1 MLRNTLEVEALR
13 YDGTPNKK
21 FPDGSA
27 GGDCC
32 GYKDNTIVCVVY
44 NEYGS
49 RPYETFMF
57 NLSRHNSYFYSNFT
71 NGKDA
76 IRLAEKLLH
85 DVNSQFNTYGMKIIS
100 YNWWGS

>member
-1 MLRNTLEVEALR
+1 MLRNELEVETLR
-13 YDGTPNKK
+13 YDGTPNKR

-27 GGDCC
+27 GGDCR

-57 NLSRHNSYFYSNFT
+57 SLFSHDHYFYSNFT

-76 IRLAEKLLH
+76 IELAENILH
-85 DVNSQFNTYGMKIIS
+85 DIPGKYSVYDMDAI
-100 YNWWGS
+100 YCDWVR